1 MIVTGQMMW
10 DAATKT
16 FIAEMSE
23 LQARFE
29 QIWPD
34 SCDIGFRV
42 ASSKTG
48 KEARFFVDR
57 EVKNNEGEIE
67 MWILKPV
74 PEDIRRLP
82 GLEGVMMKIF
92 ND

>member
-23 LQARFE
+23 LRQGFQ

-34 SCDIGFRV
+34 SCDFGFRV

-48 KEARFFVDR
+48 QEARFFVDR
-57 EVKNNEGEIE
+57 EISNAEGEVE

-82 GLEGVMMKIF
+82 GLEGVTMKIF